1 MAQTTKE
8 YVRNLKVRYTKQL
21 IDLKLHKSIN
31 GRFISANELLTIDIK
46 TNLLEN
52 IIKDLDVV

>member
-8 YVRNLKVRYTKQL
+8 YVRGLKVRYTKQL
-21 IDLKLHKSIN
+21 IDLKMHKSLN
-31 GRFISANELLTIDIK
+31 GRYLGIGVMAIDAKI
-46 TNLLEN
+46 NLLEN